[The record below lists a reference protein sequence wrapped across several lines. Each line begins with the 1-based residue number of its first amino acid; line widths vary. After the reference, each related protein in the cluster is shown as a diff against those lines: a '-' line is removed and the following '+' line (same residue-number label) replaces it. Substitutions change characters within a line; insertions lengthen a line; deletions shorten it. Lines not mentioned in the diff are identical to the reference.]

1 MQYKMKRI
9 VVCFLCMLLL
19 CGCAKD
25 FNIKDDE
32 KLSVVTTIFPLYDF
46 ARAVGGDNV
55 EVKMLIKPG
64 SEVHSYDPLPSDMV
78 AVCNSD
84 LFLYIGGESDKWVD
98 TLLDDENIK
107 SLPLINSVEQKHEE
121 HDSNKLHHN
130 HSDEH
135 IWTAPKNAVLMI
147 KSICQSFAEVD
158 SKNAAVY
165 QKNCNEY
172 IKKITAASK
181 KIETTVSKC
190 KNPFILVADRF
201 PFGFFAKQYGIEY
214 AAAFDGCAVS
224 TDISLK
230 TMSRLTKTIKEKN
243 IKTVFCTELSNK
255 SIANA
260 LSGELGVEIL
270 ELHSAHNVSAKD
282 FTGGITYVDILY
294 RNNEALERG
303 LLS

>member
-1 MQYKMKRI
+1 MQHRMKRI
-9 VVCFLCMLLL
+9 IVCLLCMLLL

-25 FNIKDDE
+25 FNIKDNE
-32 KLSVVTTIFPLYDF
+32 KMSVVTTIFPLYDF
-46 ARAVGGDNV
+46 ARAVGGKNV
-55 EVKMLIKPG
+55 DVKMLIKPG

-107 SLPLINSVEQKHEE
+107 SLALINTVEHIHEE
-121 HDSNKLHHN
+121 HDNNKLHHGHN
-130 HSDEH
+130 DEH
-135 IWTAPKNAVLMI
+135 VWTSPQNAVLMLE
-147 KSICQSFAEVD
+147 SICQSFVEID

-165 QKNCNEY
+165 QKNCDEY
-172 IKKITAASK
+172 IKKINVASK

-190 KNPFILVADRF
+190 KNPLILVADRF
-201 PFGFFAKQYGIEY
+201 PFAFFAKQYGIEY
-214 AAAFDGCAVS
+214 EAAFDGCAVS

-230 TMSRLTKTIKEKN
+230 TMSRLTKTIKDKN

-255 SIANA
+255 NIANA
-260 LSGELGVEIL
+260 LSEELGVEIV

-294 RNNEALERG
+294 RNNAALERG